1 MKCIFH
7 FILNSSYMITTKF
20 WNVKSIYHNLMTHQ
34 GWNAFEIS
42 LSSDLLW
49 MQWDELR
56 AQWEKSPI
64 QCHGESQD
72 KKFCIYYALSMY
84 MLIHKMLFIYI
95 YIYVFHLFVFYIQR
109 ANYKEIDHGIYN
121 YTPNLL
127 YLYKFREQLIHVV
140 DKYEYRNMQTT
151 DIGMKYK

>member
-7 FILNSSYMITTKF
+7 FILNSSSMIHYKILKCEI
-20 WNVKSIYHNLMTHQ
+20 NIHMYHNLMTHQ

-95 YIYVFHLFVFYIQR
+95 YMFSIFLCFTSKELITKKLIMVYIIIHQT
-109 ANYKEIDHGIYN
+109 YCT
-121 YTPNLL
+121 YTNLG
-127 YLYKFREQLIHVV
+127 
-140 DKYEYRNMQTT
+140 NN
-151 DIGMKYK
+151 

>member
-7 FILNSSYMITTKF
+7 FILNSSYMITTKI

-95 YIYVFHLFVFYIQR
+95 YMFSIFLCFTSKELITKKLIMVYIIIHQT
-109 ANYKEIDHGIYN
+109 YCT
-121 YTPNLL
+121 YTNLG
-127 YLYKFREQLIHVV
+127 
-140 DKYEYRNMQTT
+140 NN
-151 DIGMKYK
+151 

>member
-95 YIYVFHLFVFYIQR
+95 YMFSIFLCFTSKELITKKLIMVYIIIHQT
-109 ANYKEIDHGIYN
+109 YCT
-121 YTPNLL
+121 YTNLG
-127 YLYKFREQLIHVV
+127 
-140 DKYEYRNMQTT
+140 NN
-151 DIGMKYK
+151 

>member
-7 FILNSSYMITTKF
+7 FILNSSYMITTKIL
-20 WNVKSIYHNLMTHQ
+20 NVKSIYHNLMTNQ

-49 MQWDELR
+49 MQWDELG

-95 YIYVFHLFVFYIQR
+95 YMFSIFLCFTSKELITKKFIMVYIIIHQT
-109 ANYKEIDHGIYN
+109 YCT
-121 YTPNLL
+121 YTNLG
-127 YLYKFREQLIHVV
+127 
-140 DKYEYRNMQTT
+140 NN
-151 DIGMKYK
+151 

>member
-1 MKCIFH
+1 
-7 FILNSSYMITTKF
+7 
-20 WNVKSIYHNLMTHQ
+20 MTNQ

-95 YIYVFHLFVFYIQR
+95 YMFSIFLCFTSKELITKKLIMVYIIIHQT
-109 ANYKEIDHGIYN
+109 YCT
-121 YTPNLL
+121 YTNLGNSQTML
-127 YLYKFREQLIHVV
+127 WINMNTETCKQLISVWSINN
-140 DKYEYRNMQTT
+140 KLYFGKIITIAQN
-151 DIGMKYK
+151 

>member
-1 MKCIFH
+1 MA
-7 FILNSSYMITTKF
+7 
-20 WNVKSIYHNLMTHQ
+20 HQ

-95 YIYVFHLFVFYIQR
+95 YICFPSFCVLHPIEL
-109 ANYKEIDHGIYN
+109 NYKDIDYGIYN

-127 YLYKFREQLIHVV
+127 YLYKFREQLNHVV

>member
-7 FILNSSYMITTKF
+7 FILNSSYMIHYKILKCEINISQFNDTPRLKCF
-20 WNVKSIYHNLMTHQ
+20 WDFFIEWY
-34 GWNAFEIS
+34 
-42 LSSDLLW
+42 LLW

-95 YIYVFHLFVFYIQR
+95 YMFSIFLCFTSKELITKKLIMVYIIIHQT
-109 ANYKEIDHGIYN
+109 YCT
-121 YTPNLL
+121 YTNLG
-127 YLYKFREQLIHVV
+127 
-140 DKYEYRNMQTT
+140 NN
-151 DIGMKYK
+151 